1 MNLRRRAPIRK
12 LELESHEH
20 SGPELDEA
28 WNRQAPPDQGHGTA
42 LVAQDESP
50 TRDNDKTNQ
59 SSEPNDSR
67 HLDGSS
73 RANSARMCSGLEQ
86 EILRGFLPAKQVT
99 QRQKKRASN
108 AVALL
113 QR

>member
-1 MNLRRRAPIRK
+1 MSLRRRAPIRN
-12 LELESHEH
+12 LALDSHEY

-28 WNRQAPPDQGHGTA
+28 WNRRAPPDQGHVLA

-50 TRDNDKTNQ
+50 HRDNDNTNQ
-59 SSEPNDSR
+59 SSEPIDSR
-67 HLDGSS
+67 YLDGSS
-73 RANSARMCSGLEQ
+73 RADLARMYSGLEQ

-99 QRQKKRASN
+99 QRQKKRALN